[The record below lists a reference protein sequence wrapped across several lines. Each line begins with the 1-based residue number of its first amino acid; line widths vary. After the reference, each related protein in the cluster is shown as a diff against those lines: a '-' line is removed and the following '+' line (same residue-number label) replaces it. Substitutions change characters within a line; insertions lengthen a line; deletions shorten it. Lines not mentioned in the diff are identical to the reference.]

1 MTNLINC
8 KELLKF
14 NGRKFIDC
22 GVFRDSI
29 VQITENFGVYRLEI
43 ETDIKGYFRTAFK
56 SNNFNEVKDFYLNT
70 YGICYTK

>member
-8 KELLKF
+8 EELLKF

-22 GVFRDSI
+22 GVFRDST

-43 ETDIKGYFRTAFK
+43 ETDIKGFFRTAFK
-56 SNNFNEVKDFYLNT
+56 SNNFKEVKDFYLNI